1 MTSLRTSPNL
11 GLVDSILWLGKGGM
25 HWCELLPKFQCTML
39 FNPQPTMIVIHVGG
53 NDIVATKQAR
63 LIKDIKRDINYL
75 ASVFPCVK
83 IVWSDILPRKFW
95 RGIENTPDNLI
106 KINEKRKRI
115 NRADRQVVREL
126 IHGKAIIHEI
136 DTITSGLFKPDGVH
150 LTLIGNAIFL
160 NTFKE
165 ALSLFLTD
173 SDHKVYNA
181 NN

>member
-1 MTSLRTSPNL
+1 
-11 GLVDSILWLGKGGM
+11 
-25 HWCELLPKFQCTML
+25 ML

-53 NDIVATKQAR
+53 NATVAIKQAR

-83 IVWSDILPRKFW
+83 TVWSDILPRKFW
-95 RGIENTPDNLI
+95 HGIENTPNNLV
-106 KINEKRKRI
+106 KMNEKRKLI
-115 NRADRQVVREL
+115 NRTGCQVVREL

-160 NTFKE
+160 ITFKE

-173 SDHKVYNA
+173 NDHRVYNA